1 MHPDLTG
8 GPAVPTAAPSGAA
21 AAGAGARNEAAGAG
35 TRNEPAGAGT
45 RNEPAGAGTRNEPAG
60 AGAWNE
66 AAGGAARNEAAR
78 AITVAGLRKSYGA
91 VRAVRDVSFSVGQG
105 EIVALLGP
113 NGAGKTTTLEILE
126 GFRTR
131 DGGQVRVL
139 GLDPGDKSAA
149 RELRERTGLVLQD
162 IAVEPYLT
170 VRETIARQAGYYRAP
185 RDVASVISL
194 AGLAGL
200 ERRKVRSLSGGQ
212 KRRLDLALG
221 LIGDPELLY
230 LDEPTTGF
238 DPAARHSAWDLVR
251 QLRTAGTTILLTTHD
266 MAEAQAL
273 ADRVVLLSDGAVV
286 AEGPPAELGRT
297 DGPGGAGGAGA
308 EHTRITFRLPPGVT
322 LADLPI
328 PATTKEGSVV
338 IETGQPVAELHRLT
352 TWAVRHDVLLAGLTV
367 DRPSLEDVYLRL
379 TREAV
384 PFVSK
389 DRRP

>member
-1 MHPDLTG
+1 MHPELTG
-8 GPAVPTAAPSGAA
+8 DPVPSAAAPSGAA
-21 AAGAGARNEAAGAG
+21 AAAGS
-35 TRNEPAGAGT
+35 
-45 RNEPAGAGTRNEPAG
+45 
-60 AGAWNE
+60 
-66 AAGGAARNEAAR
+66 AARHESPQ

-91 VRAVRDVSFSVGQG
+91 VRAVRDVSFSVGRG

-131 DGGQVRVL
+131 DGGEVQVL
-139 GLDPGDKSAA
+139 GLDPGSKSAA

-185 RDVASVISL
+185 RDVSAVISL
-194 AGLAGL
+194 TGLDGL

-221 LIGDPELLY
+221 LIGGPEVLY

-238 DPAARHSAWDLVR
+238 DPAARRGAWDLVR
-251 QLRTAGTTILLTTHD
+251 QLCAAGTTILLTTHD

-286 AEGPPAELGRT
+286 AEGPPADLGRT
-297 DGPGGAGGAGA
+297 EA
-308 EHTRITFRLPPGVT
+308 EQARITFTLPPGVAI
-322 LADLPI
+322 ADLPV
-328 PATTKEGSVV
+328 AGTQKEGSVV
-338 IETGQPVAELHRLT
+338 IETARPVAELHRLT
-352 TWAVRHDVLLAGLTV
+352 SWAVRHDVMLSGLTV

-379 TREAV
+379 TREAAPSV
-384 PFVSK
+384 APEGSL
-389 DRRP
+389 R